1 MSYQVRRN
9 ENNPLSSLHHVG
21 LIKIILC
28 HELEK
33 QKDSWYAFLER
44 NRIGLTNIL
53 SPKED
58 SPHQDDPEEMWSDD
72 DNIPLSQLFQKY
84 TPAKGV
90 MQRKIV
96 KLVK

>member
-1 MSYQVRRN
+1 MSCQVKRS
-9 ENNPLSSLHHVG
+9 ENNPLSSLHHLG
-21 LIKIILC
+21 LIKILLC

-33 QKDSWYAFLER
+33 QKDSWSAFLER
-44 NRIGLTNIL
+44 NRIGLIDIL

-58 SPHQDDPEEMWSDD
+58 YPHQDDPEERSSDE
-72 DNIPLSQLFQKY
+72 DNIPLSQLFQRS

-90 MQRKIV
+90 MQREIV